1 MSLQPHPIKT
11 LIETV
16 LQQLRKLDYSKNSIL
31 NYERFYNR
39 LARFA
44 QEERVA
50 FYSED
55 LGYRFL
61 LKHYDCSVNTITDM
75 APTKKLRN
83 QIRCI
88 RVLGDYQLH
97 GIIRRRKLGKLATT
111 PCPNQFRSGY
121 ESFMAECR
129 ARNYSERGT
138 YSRGNRIKNF
148 LLFLD
153 DHGVGTY
160 GDITPSSLSA
170 YFGTCISQTSK
181 TIASTLTAV
190 RTFLR
195 HLYLNGFMEAD
206 LTEKLP
212 KLRTY
217 YAPKVPRVWKPEEV
231 RTVLDFIDRG
241 NPTGKRDYAILLC
254 IARLGLR
261 AVDIKEIKL
270 ENLKWDKNTIEI
282 VQSKTKQPIVLP
294 MLEDVGWAII
304 DYLKNARPVT
314 DSPFVFVRHNAPFE
328 AFGVHAALN
337 RILVE
342 HIRRAGVKVSHD
354 VPKGLHSLRHTL
366 ASALL
371 EQNTPLPVIS
381 EILGH
386 MSVKST
392 DVYLHL
398 DIKMLRQCALDPEE
412 VFENAG

>member
-1 MSLQPHPIKT
+1 MSLRPQPITT

-16 LQQLRKLDYSKNSIL
+16 LQELRKLHYSENSIL
-31 NYERFYNR
+31 NYKRFYSR

-44 QEERVA
+44 EEEGEA

-55 LGYRFL
+55 LGSRFL
-61 LKHYDCSVNTITDM
+61 LKYYDCRVNTITDT
-75 APTKKLRN
+75 APTRKLRAH
-83 QIRCI
+83 IRYI

-97 GIIRRRKLGKLATT
+97 GVILRRKLGKLATT
-111 PCPNQFRSGY
+111 PCPAQFKSGY
-121 ESFMAECR
+121 ESFLAECR

-138 YSRGNRIKNF
+138 YNRGNRIKNF
-148 LLFLD
+148 LFFLD
-153 DHGVGTY
+153 DHGVGAY
-160 GDITPSSLSA
+160 DDITPSSLSA
-170 YFGTCISQTSK
+170 YFATRISQSGK
-181 TIASTLTAV
+181 TMASTLTTV
-190 RTFLR
+190 RTFLG
-195 HLYLNGFMEAD
+195 HLHLNGFIRAD

-217 YAPKVPRVWKPEEV
+217 YAPKIPRVWKPEEV
-231 RTVLDFIDRG
+231 RAVLDSIDRG
-241 NPTGKRDYAILLC
+241 NPTGKRDYAILLI

-261 AVDIKEIKL
+261 AVDIKEMRL
-270 ENLKWDKNTIEI
+270 ENLRWDKNTIEI

-294 MLEDVGWAII
+294 MLEDVGWALI

-314 DSPFVFVRHNAPFE
+314 DSPFVFVRNNAPFE

-342 HIRRAGVKVSHD
+342 HIRRAGLKVPHD

-371 EQNTPLPVIS
+371 ERNTPLPVIS

-386 MSVKST
+386 MSLKST
-392 DVYLHL
+392 DVYLHI
-398 DIKMLRQCALDPEE
+398 DIKRLRQCALDPEE
-412 VFENAG
+412 VFENAR

>member
-16 LQQLRKLDYSKNSIL
+16 LQELRRLDYSKNSIL
-31 NYERFYNR
+31 NYGRFYSR

-44 QEERVA
+44 QEEGEA

-55 LGYRFL
+55 LGSRFL
-61 LKHYDCSVNTITDM
+61 LKHYDCSVNTITDT
-75 APTKKLRN
+75 APTSKLRT
-83 QIRCI
+83 QIRYI

-111 PCPNQFRSGY
+111 PCPTQFRSGY
-121 ESFMAECR
+121 ESFLAECR

-148 LLFLD
+148 LFFLD

-160 GDITPSSLSA
+160 DDITPSSLSA
-170 YFGTCISQTSK
+170 YFGTCISQTIK
-181 TIASTLTAV
+181 TIASTLTAA

-231 RTVLDFIDRG
+231 RAVLDSIDRG
-241 NPTGKRDYAILLC
+241 NPTGKRDYAILLS

-261 AVDIKEIKL
+261 AVDIKEMKL
-270 ENLKWDKNTIEI
+270 ENLKWDKNTIAI

-398 DIKMLRQCALDPEE
+398 DIKRLRQCALDPEE
-412 VFENAG
+412 VFENAR

>member
-1 MSLQPHPIKT
+1 MSLHPQPIKT

-16 LQQLRKLDYSKNSIL
+16 LQELRKLGYSENSVL
-31 NYERFYNR
+31 NYRRFYRR

-44 QEERVA
+44 SEEGES

-55 LGYRFL
+55 LGSRYL
-61 LKHYDCSVNTITDM
+61 LKYYDCSINTITDT
-75 APTKKLRN
+75 APTRTLRT
-83 QIRCI
+83 QIRYL

-97 GIIRRRKLGKLATT
+97 GVILRRKLGRLATT
-111 PCPNQFRSGY
+111 PCPNQFKNGY
-121 ESFMAECR
+121 ESFLTECR

-138 YSRGNRIKNF
+138 YTRGNRIKNF

-153 DHGVGTY
+153 DRGVGSCN
-160 GDITPSSLSA
+160 DITPSSLSA
-170 YFGTCISQTSK
+170 YFGACISQAGK
-181 TIASTLTAV
+181 TMASTLTCI

-195 HLYLNGFMEAD
+195 HLYLNGFMDAD

-212 KLRTY
+212 KIKTF
-217 YAPKVPRVWKPEEV
+217 YAPRVPRVWKPEEV
-231 RTVLDFIDRG
+231 RAVLNSIDRG
-241 NPTGKRDYAILLC
+241 NPTGKRDYAILLI

-261 AVDIKEIKL
+261 AVDIKEMKL

-282 VQSKTKQPIVLP
+282 VQSKTKKPIVLP

-328 AFGVHAALN
+328 AFGIHAALN

-342 HIRRAGVKVSHD
+342 HIRRAGVKVPRD

-392 DVYLHL
+392 DVYLHI
-398 DIKMLRQCALDPEE
+398 DIKRLRQCALDPEE
-412 VFENAG
+412 VFENVR